1 MRTVEDLKRP
11 WRPEVA
17 GAVIGLNAVIRV
29 VRSPWHITG
38 PENQFGVG
46 SSTSSRA
53 VCSTPRRGAVS
64 PMF

>member
-1 MRTVEDLKRP
+1 MKAVEDLKRL

-29 VRSPWHITG
+29 VRSPWHTG

-46 SSTSSRA
+46 SSTSSQA
-53 VCSTPRRGAVS
+53 VCSTPRRGAMS
-64 PMF
+64 PIF